1 MNDRIKEMI
10 EEIETMKRKLGEE
23 IVKEEEHINYEI
35 HNGYI

>member
-23 IVKEEEHINYEI
+23 IEEEEAYCITPLK
-35 HNGYI
+35 